1 MEARLAEGTMAAK
14 WRNALISCLAQTQ
27 PNHARDT
34 WLVPGLTRLESKL
47 LEHAFPAA
55 PRAAAVLI
63 PIVEYPRALTVLLTT
78 RATQLRNH
86 AGQISFPGGSLE
98 AGETPCDGALREA
111 YEEIGLRSDFVSL
124 LGYLPD
130 HILLTGFRIT
140 PVVALV
146 RPGFEIHADSS
157 EVHDVFEA
165 PLDRLLDISNYV
177 ISRRRAGPDWG
188 HALREEI
195 ELETYSVR
203 VAGRN
208 IWGATA
214 GILFN
219 LARRCAPALQ

>member
-1 MEARLAEGTMAAK
+1 MAEK
-14 WRNALISCLAQTQ
+14 WRAALINCLARTQ

-34 WLVPGLTRLESKL
+34 WLVPGLTRLESEH

-63 PIVEYPRALTVLLTT
+63 PIVDYPSALTVLLTT

-98 AGETPCDGALREA
+98 AGETPREGALREA
-111 YEEIGLRSDFVSL
+111 YEEIGLRPDFVSL

-130 HILLTGFRIT
+130 HILLTGFRVT
-140 PVVALV
+140 PVVGLV
-146 RPGFEIHADSS
+146 RPGFEIQTDSP

-165 PLDRLLDISNYV
+165 PLERLLDVSNYV
-177 ISRRRAGPDWG
+177 ISRRRVGLDRG
-188 HALREEI
+188 HALQEEI
-195 ELETYSVR
+195 ELETYSVC
-203 VAGRN
+203 VEGRN